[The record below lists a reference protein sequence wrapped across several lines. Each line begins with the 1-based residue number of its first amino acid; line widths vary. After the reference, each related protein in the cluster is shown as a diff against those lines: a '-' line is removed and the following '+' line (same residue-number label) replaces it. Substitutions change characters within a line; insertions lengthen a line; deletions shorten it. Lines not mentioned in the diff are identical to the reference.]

1 MSNNNIKILL
11 DEAKEVIQELKT
23 QAEKTTAWDPT
34 EKANL
39 EKRLNHLLDKSNPRH
54 TNLTQDL
61 QTDLKELIEIEKAIG
76 AERIEQAKKQKELED
91 KNKQLEQDNQIKDQ
105 QIKEKDEQIG
115 QKITA
120 DFITSLGNLTKDGVK
135 LDETKLTELKTL
147 LEKVENK
154 EVKADL
160 TETDKKIE
168 EVGKK
173 VEQVQSSST
182 SPWSIIGCILGGL
195 SFLIMVYLV
204 LTRNQETKPSVD
216 KEE

>member
-1 MSNNNIKILL
+1 MTNNLKILI
-11 DEAKEVIQELKT
+11 DEIKDVIKT
-23 QAEKTTAWDPT
+23 VKDKQDTNTPWTGT
-34 EKANL
+34 EKANI
-39 EKRLNHLLDKSNPRH
+39 EKRINHIYDKSNPRH

-76 AERIEQAKKQKELED
+76 SERIEQAKKQKELED

-154 EVKADL
+154 EDKTDL

-173 VEQVQSSST
+173 VEQVKSSST
-182 SPWSIIGCILGGL
+182 SPWSVIGCILGGL

-204 LTRNQETKPSVD
+204 LTRNQGTKHSGD
-216 KEE
+216 KAEE